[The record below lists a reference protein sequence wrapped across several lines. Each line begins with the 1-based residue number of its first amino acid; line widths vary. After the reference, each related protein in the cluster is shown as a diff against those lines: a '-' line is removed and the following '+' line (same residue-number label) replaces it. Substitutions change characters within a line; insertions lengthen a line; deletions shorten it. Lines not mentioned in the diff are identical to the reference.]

1 MGPQDD
7 VSLSFD
13 TNPNLTFPQHRRPQG
28 ANQQQPMQFQPP
40 PGMGPGPGL
49 GSGPG
54 FGPGLGSGPGSGF
67 GPAAGGPPGGN
78 MAFMSFDMSKPS
90 ECISGL
96 CLQRGR
102 ANCGGDITSKPMTET
117 LGAFGGTTLITLNHA
132 RYSTI
137 VTIRFPLLVSRTPF
151 LVPCALPFA
160 YCFLLNTVL
169 LSTVAART
177 RGLVDAL
184 CPTLFAPRSLK
195 TASALNPI
203 RINIDLY
210 DDGDLSG
217 PLIFCV
223 LFGLCQLMG
232 STMGTCRARSSSACS
247 SALPARGMSSQAGLD
262 LYRCCSIF
270 GYGMLPMVLYSA
282 VSIFFPRR
290 EVITAVAA
298 AVAIVWC
305 TRIAASAIATQA
317 NAAAHSKPSYWLY
330 VPWVRTTGGCSQ

>member
-117 LGAFGGTTLITLNHA
+117 LGAFGGTTLITLTHA

-151 LVPCALPFA
+151 LVPCAF
-160 YCFLLNTVL
+160 FLLNTVL

-184 CPTLFAPRSLK
+184 CPTLFAPRSLLH
-195 TASALNPI
+195 ALWQH
-203 RINIDLY
+203 
-210 DDGDLSG
+210 DGDLSG

-223 LFGLCQLMG
+223 LF
-232 STMGTCRARSSSACS
+232 SSAS
-247 SALPARGMSSQAGLD
+247 SWYAGLD

-330 VPWVRTTGGCSQ
+330 VPWVRTTGGYSQ